1 MISSYLHAPSLWPTW
16 FHSACISI
24 YLISQIKVVFVTA
37 GLAHQK
43 GHVDLERRE
52 APFITKGV
60 EYEWEKYRFD
70 MIPLYIG

>member
-1 MISSYLHAPSLWPTW
+1 M
-16 FHSACISI
+16 
-24 YLISQIKVVFVTA
+24 TA

-43 GHVDLERRE
+43 GKGDLERKE

-60 EYEWEKYRFD
+60 EYKWEQYRFD